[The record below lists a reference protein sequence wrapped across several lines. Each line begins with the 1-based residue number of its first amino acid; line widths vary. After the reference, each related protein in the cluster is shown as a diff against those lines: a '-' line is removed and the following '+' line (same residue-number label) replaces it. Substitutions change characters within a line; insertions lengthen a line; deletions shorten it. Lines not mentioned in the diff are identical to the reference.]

1 MIFLRGRIFG
11 PLLQHSPHRR
21 MMFGFVTANLLWSQG
36 LCGQRL
42 YSTFGAV
49 AELPLDYTPAG
60 LAVRNLPSSTHREVA
75 LLSQNPPAI
84 QTYALSDSGTI
95 QQRASI
101 PLARTCQG
109 LMCQDIDGD
118 GEPEFVALSSDGSL
132 ISVVKRVGTKFRISD
147 YPSPAKAQH
156 LALADINNDGV
167 VDILVFGKTMTGVG
181 TLLGRK
187 GGGFRRGP
195 DLFPEISVSSLQTLD
210 VNGDGILDV
219 IVCNWLSNQLTLFYG
234 ISRMVF
240 SEQITID
247 LPAEPGSMSATWLS
261 RKSGLGIAVTLPSE
275 KKVALLRCSPAGDLQ
290 LDGTMQIPGWPTGVA
305 LGMINE
311 DQYPDMA
318 VATDKGIA
326 VALGVENFGFLP
338 PVFFGPGA
346 ASVGFCLVDL
356 DGDRRLDLAVAE
368 RLPQKLVFLAN
379 EHHSDRVRW
388 PLTYAVGSRPRGLAV
403 HDIDGDGLPD
413 IAVANSNS
421 STISVLLNT
430 GKGTFH
436 GQQSMAVA
444 ERPVHLCIPETGHAE
459 VHTIVSSHT
468 TMEMIGVASWDSP
481 FDRVSSFSIPAGMRP
496 QTLSAW
502 QDTASLSML
511 VRYPPHG
518 RSSVSLSLFEQ
529 ISGKQ
534 FLERS
539 IRATLPERIS
549 AVTATRNSPSSYMVS
564 FATFDESTKKS
575 TVSVAYADRSLVLG
589 SMQQL
594 TLLDDSTGATQG
606 LLPVSLGPG
615 RSSDLLIILGK
626 PYEALAILRGMGAGP
641 GNDTLTWIRD
651 VRVDDDN
658 DIIVADVDGD
668 GLMDIVVRNDE
679 NDTVMAYYGRKN
691 GNFEGL
697 PVCSAEG
704 IDAIAVGSF
713 ILPGV
718 QDLVVSHTAAGTI
731 SLVPAPFRR
740 RP

>member
-1 MIFLRGRIFG
+1 
-11 PLLQHSPHRR
+11 
-21 MMFGFVTANLLWSQG
+21 
-36 LCGQRL
+36 
-42 YSTFGAV
+42 
-49 AELPLDYTPAG
+49 
-60 LAVRNLPSSTHREVA
+60 
-75 LLSQNPPAI
+75 
-84 QTYALSDSGTI
+84 
-95 QQRASI
+95 
-101 PLARTCQG
+101 
-109 LMCQDIDGD
+109 
-118 GEPEFVALSSDGSL
+118 
-132 ISVVKRVGTKFRISD
+132 
-147 YPSPAKAQH
+147 
-156 LALADINNDGV
+156 
-167 VDILVFGKTMTGVG
+167 
-181 TLLGRK
+181 
-187 GGGFRRGP
+187 
-195 DLFPEISVSSLQTLD
+195 
-210 VNGDGILDV
+210 
-219 IVCNWLSNQLTLFYG
+219 
-234 ISRMVF
+234 
-240 SEQITID
+240 
-247 LPAEPGSMSATWLS
+247 
-261 RKSGLGIAVTLPSE
+261 
-275 KKVALLRCSPAGDLQ
+275 
-290 LDGTMQIPGWPTGVA
+290 
-305 LGMINE
+305 
-311 DQYPDMA
+311 
-318 VATDKGIA
+318 
-326 VALGVENFGFLP
+326 
-338 PVFFGPGA
+338 
-346 ASVGFCLVDL
+346 
-356 DGDRRLDLAVAE
+356 
-368 RLPQKLVFLAN
+368 
-379 EHHSDRVRW
+379 
-388 PLTYAVGSRPRGLAV
+388 
-403 HDIDGDGLPD
+403 
-413 IAVANSNS
+413 
-421 STISVLLNT
+421 
-430 GKGTFH
+430 
-436 GQQSMAVA
+436 
-444 ERPVHLCIPETGHAE
+444 
-459 VHTIVSSHT
+459 
-468 TMEMIGVASWDSP
+468 MEMIGVASWDSP

-564 FATFDESTKKS
+564 FVTFDESTKKS

-691 GNFEGL
+691 GDFEGL